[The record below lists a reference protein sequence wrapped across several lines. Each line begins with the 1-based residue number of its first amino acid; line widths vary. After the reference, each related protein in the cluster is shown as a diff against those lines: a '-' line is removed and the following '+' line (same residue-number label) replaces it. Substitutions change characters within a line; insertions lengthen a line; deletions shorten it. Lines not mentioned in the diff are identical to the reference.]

1 MEDDGRREDDDE
13 AHDDEEHDDGAF
25 PARGRTRLEVH
36 VASSSGR
43 RGDGNHRDDADGSA
57 VVTVGNR
64 RTHRERASS
73 EAVLRAALE
82 TCANGG
88 HRGWGRR
95 AMRRVDGGG
104 GGRDGVAGFDA
115 VETSGSRDA
124 LADALTRGALDAT
137 ERGKDFGVFVATT
150 GGERGRER
158 AMEAI
163 VESRAI
169 ERTIEGIEGRLEGTP
184 KSRWELSAT
193 CAAVGTGDRDEA
205 KDLLEEDEARA
216 RARDGGGNAHERGVT
231 VASIECA
238 RDGTNAFE
246 SAAERA
252 HAVFADAALKSTAE
266 HHTVFTLRLKIYAS
280 DDDEEEDAELV
291 TVTRVHIVILAPY
304 VPAPGL
310 FGGVENRDARIRCT
324 RSMTTMMTILRN
336 LGRSAFRQ
344 VKIWRDSPLTRL
356 MWGCGMAELQ
366 SAMLMVVCDDA
377 LVHAVDSDETSPL
390 VFPTETE
397 ALLKFALQLKDHT
410 LEEAEP
416 SPRTRNPPT
425 PTPTKKSPRVSNHDQ
440 QRVKHLRTEAAPHRQ
455 RRQIPRGSDVR
466 PQSKPEHELRS
477 NKNSKIT
484 VDQIDN
490 VVRVIKMHASGLQ
503 ARRLESTVQNLYR
516 EWTQMAHA
524 HESILDDFT
533 ALEEELVSA
542 QAREDEAV
550 EYAEKLASDLAVTS
564 QWCETL
570 EAEQATANI
579 RAEQAVKDATRVAR
593 EQVVELER
601 RVKDLELELVRNSV
615 PEMERV
621 RDESEKSAREALEK
635 FKSSREE
642 LSAVNAALDKETKE
656 KRELLA
662 EIETLK
668 GRILSMETSRSRDQ
682 EEIERGREEL
692 HSRFEA
698 ESEMQKRM
706 AEAQK
711 EHDAEVKRLHDAQ
724 VEQEDQFND
733 MRRQRDDA
741 LHKLHLKEEEL
752 VDARANMRASVL
764 NVESL
769 QTATNEAKAAQ
780 QDAQRELEVLRLRN
794 SDLLVQVKHAKREL
808 EDTSEALDKLT
819 DKLSDLERDSEE
831 AIDKRRVAENQAHE
845 LRRSVTDLELNV
857 KSIEMDK
864 EVAYQAADVARAEN
878 AKLVAKVLDL
888 NDEVARLK
896 ASLASAQDAARALL
910 DEEATRLARLAPTT
924 PVDEYVSPAWLQD
937 TSWQQPLA
945 PSS

>member
-1 MEDDGRREDDDE
+1 MEEEEDGGRSLSS
-13 AHDDEEHDDGAF
+13 AYT
-25 PARGRTRLEVH
+25 RTRLEVH
-36 VASSSGR
+36 FASSSSSSSSGR
-43 RGDGNHRDDADGSA
+43 VVDDVDNGAA
-57 VVTVGNR
+57 VVTVGNPNNTR
-64 RTHRERASS
+64 SN
-73 EAVLRAALE
+73 LRAACE
-82 TCANGG
+82 ACATHG
-88 HRGWGRR
+88 HRGYGRR
-95 AMRRVDGGG
+95 AVRRGVEETDDD
-104 GGRDGVAGFDA
+104 RVAGFDA

-124 LADALTRGALDAT
+124 LADALTRGASDAT

-169 ERTIEGIEGRLEGTP
+169 ERMIEGIEGRLEGVP

-205 KDLLEEDEARA
+205 KDLLEDDEARA
-216 RARDGGGNAHERGVT
+216 RGRDGGGDAHERGVT
-231 VASIECA
+231 VASVECA

-252 HAVFADAALKSTAE
+252 HAAFADAALKSTAE
-266 HHTVFTLRLKIYAS
+266 HHTVFTLRLKMYAN
-280 DDDEEEDAELV
+280 DDDKDAIELV

-366 SAMLMVVCDDA
+366 SAMLVVICDDA

-425 PTPTKKSPRVSNHDQ
+425 PTPTKKSPRVSNQDQ
-440 QRVKHLRTEAAPHRQ
+440 QKVKHLRTEAAPHRQ
-455 RRQIPRGSDVR
+455 RRRGSDAR
-466 PQSKPEHELRS
+466 PQSKPEHESRA

-524 HESILDDFT
+524 HENILDDFT
-533 ALEEELVSA
+533 ALEEELISA
-542 QAREDEAV
+542 QSREDEAV

-579 RAEQAVKDATRVAR
+579 RAEQAAKDATRVAR

-724 VEQEDQFND
+724 VEQEDKFND

-878 AKLVAKVLDL
+878 AKLAAQVLDL

-910 DEEATRLARLAPTT
+910 DEEASRLARLAPTT

-945 PSS
+945 PSSS

>member
-1 MEDDGRREDDDE
+1 MEEEEDGGRSLSS
-13 AHDDEEHDDGAF
+13 AYT
-25 PARGRTRLEVH
+25 RTRLEVH
-36 VASSSGR
+36 FASSSSSSSSGR
-43 RGDGNHRDDADGSA
+43 VVDDVDNGAA
-57 VVTVGNR
+57 VVTVGNPNNTR
-64 RTHRERASS
+64 SN
-73 EAVLRAALE
+73 LRAACE
-82 TCANGG
+82 ACATHG
-88 HRGWGRR
+88 HRGYGRR
-95 AMRRVDGGG
+95 AVRRGVEETDDD
-104 GGRDGVAGFDA
+104 RVAGFDA

-124 LADALTRGALDAT
+124 LADALTRGASDAT

-169 ERTIEGIEGRLEGTP
+169 ERMIEGIEGRLEGVP

-205 KDLLEEDEARA
+205 KDLLEDDEARA
-216 RARDGGGNAHERGVT
+216 RGRDGGGDAHERGVT
-231 VASIECA
+231 VASVECA

-252 HAVFADAALKSTAE
+252 HAAFADAALKSTAE
-266 HHTVFTLRLKIYAS
+266 HHTVFTLRLKMYAS
-280 DDDEEEDAELV
+280 DDDRDAIELV

-366 SAMLMVVCDDA
+366 SAMLVVICDDA

-425 PTPTKKSPRVSNHDQ
+425 PTPTKKSPRVSNQDQ
-440 QRVKHLRTEAAPHRQ
+440 QKVKHLRTEAAPHRQ
-455 RRQIPRGSDVR
+455 RRRGSDAR
-466 PQSKPEHELRS
+466 PQSKPEHESRA

-524 HESILDDFT
+524 HENILDDFT
-533 ALEEELVSA
+533 ALEEELISA
-542 QAREDEAV
+542 QSREDEAV

-579 RAEQAVKDATRVAR
+579 RAEQAAKDATRVAR

-724 VEQEDQFND
+724 VEQEDKFND

-878 AKLVAKVLDL
+878 AKLAAQVLDL

-910 DEEATRLARLAPTT
+910 DEEASRLARLAPTT

-945 PSS
+945 PSSS

>member
-1 MEDDGRREDDDE
+1 MEEEARED
-13 AHDDEEHDDGAF
+13 EE
-25 PARGRTRLEVH
+25 RRSMSSSVGRTRLEVH
-36 VASSSGR
+36 FASSSGR
-43 RGDGNHRDDADGSA
+43 ARDDDDDGLA
-57 VVTVGNR
+57 VATVGNSNR
-64 RTHRERASS
+64 RETRSSPSDLRE
-73 EAVLRAALE
+73 ALE
-82 TCANGG
+82 ACANDG

-95 AMRRVDGGG
+95 PRRRPMRREGDA
-104 GGRDGVAGFDA
+104 VAGFDA
-115 VETSGSRDA
+115 VETSGSTEA
-124 LADALTRGALDAT
+124 LANALTRGALDAL
-137 ERGKDFGVFVATT
+137 ERGKDFGAFVATT

-169 ERTIEGIEGRLEGTP
+169 ERTIEGIEGRLEGVP

-216 RARDGGGNAHERGVT
+216 RGRDGGGDAHERGVT
-231 VASIECA
+231 VASVECA

-252 HAVFADAALKSTAE
+252 HAAFADAALKSTAE
-266 HHTVFTLRLKIYAS
+266 HHTVFTLRLKMYAS
-280 DDDEEEDAELV
+280 DDDDKDASELV

-366 SAMLMVVCDDA
+366 SAMLVVICDDA

-425 PTPTKKSPRVSNHDQ
+425 PTPTPTKKSPRVSNQ
-440 QRVKHLRTEAAPHRQ
+440 EQKVKHLRTEAAPHRQ
-455 RRQIPRGSDVR
+455 RRRGSDAR
-466 PQSKPEHELRS
+466 PQNKPEHESRA

-524 HESILDDFT
+524 HENILDDFT
-533 ALEEELVSA
+533 ALEEELISA
-542 QAREDEAV
+542 QSREDEAV

-579 RAEQAVKDATRVAR
+579 RAEQAAKDATRVAR

-724 VEQEDQFND
+724 VEQEDKFND

-780 QDAQRELEVLRLRN
+780 QDAQRELEVLKLRN

-808 EDTSEALDKLT
+808 EGTSEAVDKLT

-831 AIDKRRVAENQAHE
+831 AIDKRRAAENQAHE
-845 LRRSVTDLELNV
+845 LRRSVTDLELNI

-864 EVAYQAADVARAEN
+864 EVAYQAANVARAEN
-878 AKLVAKVLDL
+878 AKLTAKVLDL

-896 ASLASAQDAARALL
+896 ASLTSAQDAARALL
-910 DEEATRLARLAPTT
+910 DEEASRLARLAPTM
-924 PVDEYVSPAWLQD
+924 PVDEYVSPAWLHD

>member
-1 MEDDGRREDDDE
+1 MEEEEDGGRSLSS
-13 AHDDEEHDDGAF
+13 AYT
-25 PARGRTRLEVH
+25 RTRLEVH
-36 VASSSGR
+36 FASSSSSSSAGR
-43 RGDGNHRDDADGSA
+43 SNVDDDDNRAA
-57 VVTVGNR
+57 VVTVGNPNNTR
-64 RTHRERASS
+64 SN
-73 EAVLRAALE
+73 LRAACE
-82 TCANGG
+82 ACATHG
-88 HRGWGRR
+88 HRGYGRR
-95 AMRRVDGGG
+95 AVRRGVEETDDD
-104 GGRDGVAGFDA
+104 RVAGFDA

-169 ERTIEGIEGRLEGTP
+169 ERMIEGIEGRLEGVP

-216 RARDGGGNAHERGVT
+216 RGRDGGGDAHERGVT
-231 VASIECA
+231 VASVECA

-252 HAVFADAALKSTAE
+252 HAAFADAALKSTAE
-266 HHTVFTLRLKIYAS
+266 HHTVFTLRLKMYAS
-280 DDDEEEDAELV
+280 DDDDKDASELV

-366 SAMLMVVCDDA
+366 SAMLMVICDDA
-377 LVHAVDSDETSPL
+377 LVRAVDSDETSPL

-440 QRVKHLRTEAAPHRQ
+440 QKVKHLRTEAAPHRQ
-455 RRQIPRGSDVR
+455 RRRGSDAR
-466 PQSKPEHELRS
+466 PQSKPEHESRA

-503 ARRLESTVQNLYR
+503 ARRLESTVQTLYR

-524 HESILDDFT
+524 HENILDDFT
-533 ALEEELVSA
+533 ALEEELISA
-542 QAREDEAV
+542 QSREDEAV

-579 RAEQAVKDATRVAR
+579 RAEQAAKDATRVAR

-642 LSAVNAALDKETKE
+642 LTAVNAALYKETKE

-724 VEQEDQFND
+724 VEQEDKFND

-878 AKLVAKVLDL
+878 AKLAAKVLDL

-910 DEEATRLARLAPTT
+910 DEEASRLASLAPTT

-945 PSS
+945 PSSS

>member
-1 MEDDGRREDDDE
+1 MEEEEDGGRSLSS
-13 AHDDEEHDDGAF
+13 AYT
-25 PARGRTRLEVH
+25 RTRLEVH
-36 VASSSGR
+36 FASSSSGR
-43 RGDGNHRDDADGSA
+43 VVDDVDSRAA
-57 VVTVGNR
+57 VVTVGNANNTR
-64 RTHRERASS
+64 SN
-73 EAVLRAALE
+73 LRAACE
-82 TCANGG
+82 ACATHG
-88 HRGWGRR
+88 HRGYGRR
-95 AMRRVDGGG
+95 AVRRGVEETDDD
-104 GGRDGVAGFDA
+104 RVAGFDA

-124 LADALTRGALDAT
+124 LADALTRGASDAT

-163 VESRAI
+163 VESRTI
-169 ERTIEGIEGRLEGTP
+169 ERMIEGIEGRLEGVP

-216 RARDGGGNAHERGVT
+216 RGRDGGGDAHERGVT
-231 VASIECA
+231 VASVECA

-252 HAVFADAALKSTAE
+252 HAAFADAALKSTAE
-266 HHTVFTLRLKIYAS
+266 HHTVFTLRLKMYAS
-280 DDDEEEDAELV
+280 DDDDKDASELV

-366 SAMLMVVCDDA
+366 SAMLVVICDDA

-425 PTPTKKSPRVSNHDQ
+425 PTPTPTKKSPRVSNQ
-440 QRVKHLRTEAAPHRQ
+440 EQKVKHLRTEAAPHRQ
-455 RRQIPRGSDVR
+455 RRRGSDAR
-466 PQSKPEHELRS
+466 PQNKPEHESRA

-524 HESILDDFT
+524 HENILDDFT
-533 ALEEELVSA
+533 ALEEELISA
-542 QAREDEAV
+542 QSREDEAV

-579 RAEQAVKDATRVAR
+579 RAEQAAKDATRVAR

-724 VEQEDQFND
+724 VEQEDKFND

-878 AKLVAKVLDL
+878 AKLAAKVLDL

-910 DEEATRLARLAPTT
+910 DEEASRLARLAPTT

-945 PSS
+945 PSSS

>member
-1 MEDDGRREDDDE
+1 MEEEARED
-13 AHDDEEHDDGAF
+13 EE
-25 PARGRTRLEVH
+25 RRSMSSSVGRTRLEVH
-36 VASSSGR
+36 FASSSGR
-43 RGDGNHRDDADGSA
+43 ARPDDDDGLA
-57 VVTVGNR
+57 VATVGNSNR
-64 RTHRERASS
+64 RETRSS
-73 EAVLRAALE
+73 PSDLGEALE
-82 TCANGG
+82 ACANDG

-95 AMRRVDGGG
+95 PRRRPMRREGDA
-104 GGRDGVAGFDA
+104 VAGFDA
-115 VETSGSRDA
+115 VETSGSTDA
-124 LADALTRGALDAT
+124 LANALTRGALDAL
-137 ERGKDFGVFVATT
+137 ERGKDFGAFVATT

-169 ERTIEGIEGRLEGTP
+169 ERTIEGIEGRLEGVP

-205 KDLLEEDEARA
+205 KDLLEDDEART
-216 RARDGGGNAHERGVT
+216 RTQGVGGDAHERGVT

-252 HAVFADAALKSTAE
+252 HAAFADAALKSTAE
-266 HHTVFTLRLKIYAS
+266 HHTVFSLRLKMYAS
-280 DDDEEEDAELV
+280 DDDNDTELV
-291 TVTRVHIVILAPY
+291 TVTRVHVVILAPY

-377 LVHAVDSDETSPL
+377 LVRAVDSDATSPL

-397 ALLKFALQLKDHT
+397 ALLKFALQLKDGT
-410 LEEAEP
+410 LEETEP

-425 PTPTKKSPRVSNHDQ
+425 PTPTKKSPLVSSHD
-440 QRVKHLRTEAAPHRQ
+440 REKVKHLRTEAPPQRQ
-455 RRQIPRGSDVR
+455 RPRRSEVR
-466 PQSKPEHELRS
+466 PQSKPEHESRS
-477 NKNSKIT
+477 NKTSKIT

-516 EWTQMAHA
+516 EWVQMAHA
-524 HESILDDFT
+524 HENILDDFT
-533 ALEEELVSA
+533 ALEEELISA
-542 QAREDEAV
+542 QSREDEAV

-579 RAEQAVKDATRVAR
+579 RVEQAAKDATRVAR
-593 EQVVELER
+593 EQVIELER

-621 RDESEKSAREALEK
+621 RDESEKSAQEALEK
-635 FKSSREE
+635 LKLSREE
-642 LSAVNAALDKETKE
+642 LSAVNDALDKEKKE
-656 KRELLA
+656 KRELLS
-662 EIETLK
+662 EIETLR
-668 GRILSMETSRSRDQ
+668 GQILSMEASRSRDQ

-711 EHDAEVKRLHDAQ
+711 ERDTEVKRLHAAQ

-780 QDAQRELEVLRLRN
+780 QDAQRELEVLKLRN

-808 EDTSEALDKLT
+808 EGTSEAVDKLT

-831 AIDKRRVAENQAHE
+831 AIDKRRAAENQAHE
-845 LRRSVTDLELNV
+845 LRRSVTDLELNI

-864 EVAYQAADVARAEN
+864 EVAYQAANVARAEN
-878 AKLVAKVLDL
+878 AKLTAKVLDL

-896 ASLASAQDAARALL
+896 ASLTSAQDAARALL
-910 DEEATRLARLAPTT
+910 DEEASRLARLAPTM
-924 PVDEYVSPAWLQD
+924 PVDEYVSPAWLHD

>member
-1 MEDDGRREDDDE
+1 MEEEEDGGRSLSS
-13 AHDDEEHDDGAF
+13 AYT
-25 PARGRTRLEVH
+25 RTRLEVH
-36 VASSSGR
+36 FASSSSSSSSGR
-43 RGDGNHRDDADGSA
+43 VVDDVDNRAA
-57 VVTVGNR
+57 VVTVGNPNNTR
-64 RTHRERASS
+64 SN
-73 EAVLRAALE
+73 LRAACE
-82 TCANGG
+82 ACATHG
-88 HRGWGRR
+88 HRGYGRR
-95 AMRRVDGGG
+95 AVRRGVEETDDD
-104 GGRDGVAGFDA
+104 RVAGFDA

-124 LADALTRGALDAT
+124 LADALTRGASDAT

-169 ERTIEGIEGRLEGTP
+169 ERMIEGIEGRLEGVP

-205 KDLLEEDEARA
+205 KDLLEDDEARA
-216 RARDGGGNAHERGVT
+216 RGRDGGGDAHERGVT
-231 VASIECA
+231 VASVECA

-252 HAVFADAALKSTAE
+252 HAAFADAALKSTAE
-266 HHTVFTLRLKIYAS
+266 HHTVFTLRLKMYAS
-280 DDDEEEDAELV
+280 DDDRDAIELV

-366 SAMLMVVCDDA
+366 SAMLVVICDDA

-425 PTPTKKSPRVSNHDQ
+425 PTPTKKSPRVSNQDQ
-440 QRVKHLRTEAAPHRQ
+440 QKVKHLRTEAAPHRQ
-455 RRQIPRGSDVR
+455 RRRGSDAR
-466 PQSKPEHELRS
+466 PQSKPEHESRA

-524 HESILDDFT
+524 HENILDDFT
-533 ALEEELVSA
+533 ALEEELISA
-542 QAREDEAV
+542 QSREDEAV

-579 RAEQAVKDATRVAR
+579 RAEQAAKDATRVAR

-724 VEQEDQFND
+724 VEQEDKFND

-878 AKLVAKVLDL
+878 AKLAAQVLDL

-910 DEEATRLARLAPTT
+910 DEEASRLARLAPTT

-945 PSS
+945 PSSS

>member
-1 MEDDGRREDDDE
+1 MDGDDDDDDDDGGR
-13 AHDDEEHDDGAF
+13 ALSSVCT
-25 PARGRTRLEVH
+25 RTRLEVH
-36 VASSSGR
+36 FASSSGR
-43 RGDGNHRDDADGSA
+43 QSDDDGSA
-57 VVTVGNR
+57 VVTVGNPNNR
-64 RTHRERASS
+64 SS
-73 EAVLRAALE
+73 NLRAACE
-82 TCANGG
+82 TCAMNG

-95 AMRRVDGGG
+95 AVRRVGGG
-104 GGRDGVAGFDA
+104 GDDVAGFDA

-169 ERTIEGIEGRLEGTP
+169 ERTIEGIEGRLEGVP

-205 KDLLEEDEARA
+205 KDLLEDDEARA
-216 RARDGGGNAHERGVT
+216 RARDGGGDAHERGVT

-252 HAVFADAALKSTAE
+252 HAAFADAALKSTAE

-280 DDDEEEDAELV
+280 DDDDDKDAELV

-377 LVHAVDSDETSPL
+377 LVRAVDSDETSPL

-524 HESILDDFT
+524 HENILDDFT

-542 QAREDEAV
+542 QSREDEAV

-579 RAEQAVKDATRVAR
+579 RAEQAAKDATRAAR

-642 LSAVNAALDKETKE
+642 LSAVNAALDEETKE

-878 AKLVAKVLDL
+878 AKLAAKVLDL
-888 NDEVARLK
+888 NDEVAHLK
-896 ASLASAQDAARALL
+896 ASLASAQNAARALL